1 MRIKDIIYRLLAF
14 MSLLIV
20 LVFILISFR
29 DLLKASLELYP
40 REYREAANL
49 MIAKSFYEGTNPY
62 KINGGVPICVN
73 VYGFVNPM
81 IAAVLSRLFNIGLL
95 RSFYLLSLIYT
106 LIIPILIIYEVYSI
120 VGLTRR
126 TWIYYPFLFF
136 SAYTVTYGTG
146 HISTR
151 PDCLGIIISIIILM
165 ILRRNGTVRNVLI
178 AALLLILLFYV
189 KPYFLFFVIPV
200 SIFLLMKDKRSFILL
215 LIAVSFVGVTS
226 FVLIRCI
233 FPLYY
238 VDTIYFEFIEQ
249 FLSDGGITTSEK
261 SAELIAYSI
270 NQFKELINTYFIQF
284 TIVAIALL
292 GVYTKVR
299 PCDNNRWFSDTFDK
313 IGIYLWN
320 IVLAVPILL
329 LLGRNKGAWIS
340 YHMQLLMPAI
350 IIVGFVGIIS
360 FSERKSFLGILLL
373 ILLVISTPT
382 IYKKYGCVE
391 ILSYEEEESWKKIEE
406 LCIIAS
412 DEGKQIYASC
422 LVNGVLIDRIE
433 HYYTYKTGHAYYKFK
448 SLKIKEF
455 VEKNKWLNNFL
466 FPTILDSMEY
476 MNKIISEDIKK
487 LKDNK
492 YDIIISDT
500 ASSVEPGNIE
510 EYDIMYL
517 DLHSGVQNWETTVYI
532 KKQQ

>member
-1 MRIKDIIYRLLAF
+1 MRMKDIARKCIRTMAVLFIIYL
-14 MSLLIV
+14 
-20 LVFILISFR
+20 ILITFR
-29 DLLKASLELYP
+29 DLFLASIEVYP

-49 MIAKSFYEGTNPY
+49 IIARFFYRGINPY
-62 KINGGVPICVN
+62 RINSGIPVCTN

-81 IAAVLSRLFNIGLL
+81 IASILSKVLNIGLM
-95 RSFYLLSLIYT
+95 RSFYILSLLYT
-106 LIIPILIIYEVYSI
+106 IFIPMLISYEVYSI
-120 VGLTRR
+120 VGATRQ
-126 TWIYYPFLFF
+126 TWVFYPFLFF

-165 ILRRNGTVRNVLI
+165 ILRRNRTVRNVLI

-200 SIFLLMKDKRSFILL
+200 SIFLLMKDKRSFVLF
-215 LIAVSFVGVTS
+215 LISLFIIGLTS
-226 FVLIRCI
+226 FIWIRWI

-249 FLSDGGITTSEK
+249 VLSDGDVLTSEK
-261 SAELIAYSI
+261 NAELISYSI
-270 NQFKELINTYFIQF
+270 NQFKELISTYLIQF
-284 TIVAIALL
+284 IIVAIGLL
-292 GVYTKVR
+292 GVSTKVR
-299 PCDNNRWFSDTFDK
+299 SCDNIWCFSDTFEK
-313 IGIYLWN
+313 ISIYLWN

-360 FSERKSFLGILLL
+360 FSKRNSSLGVLLL
-373 ILLVISTPT
+373 ILVVISTPT
-382 IYKKYGCVE
+382 LYKKYGYVDK
-391 ILSYEEEESWKKIEE
+391 LSYEEEESWKKIEE
-406 LCIIAS
+406 LCIKAS
-412 DEGKQIYASC
+412 DEGKQVYASC
-422 LVNGVLIDRIE
+422 LVNGLLIDKME
-433 HYYTYKTGHAYYKFK
+433 YYYTYKTGHAYYQFK
-448 SLKIKEF
+448 SLNIKET
-455 VEKNKWLNNFL
+455 VEKNRWLNNFL

-510 EYDIMYL
+510 EYDVMYL